1 MKAPQEPG
9 AMPEEEFRLL
19 RRVLVTGIT
28 GCVDGGG
35 EISRARDPGEAQLT
49 AYA

>member
-9 AMPEEEFRLL
+9 AMEEFRLL